1 VEQKSIFARWRANFV
16 TGLFIVLPAVVTFAV
31 LYWIFGTVSNVTDTL
46 LFFLPPNI
54 THSDHLVPGDGK
66 GPMYWYWSFIAL
78 LLAVL
83 LISFVGRLA
92 RNYFGKKII
101 EWADLAMMR
110 VPLFNKVYAAIKQ
123 VNEAFATGDKN
134 SFKTVVLVEFPS
146 PGSYSIGFLTSEQD
160 NEVQSKMPRKV
171 VSVFIP
177 TTPNPTSGFLILV
190 PEEKITKL
198 DMSVADAVKYI
209 VSLGSISPPDKH
221 GPA

>member
-1 VEQKSIFARWRANFV
+1 VEQKSYFARWRANFV
-16 TGLFIVLPAVVTFAV
+16 TGLFIVLPAVVSLAL

-46 LFFLPPNI
+46 LFFLPRDI
-54 THSDHLVPGDGK
+54 THKNGGD

-146 PGSYSIGFLTSEQD
+146 PGTYSIGFLTSEQD

-190 PEEKITKL
+190 PEDKITRL
-198 DMSVADAVKYI
+198 EMSVTDAVKYI
-209 VSLGSISPPDKH
+209 VSLGSISPPDR
-221 GPA
+221 PA